1 MLEEAPARAKSLS
14 AEAVLGLF
22 FIQRYRFLTI
32 AQFAKASGLSP
43 SWAKELLLDLERREK
58 LLGHFGNTPIRGHG
72 KTPKVYFLRRRGYEL
87 LRRESD
93 IPEDL
98 LGRFRE
104 THVTARW
111 SPQMYHRLATI
122 DLLLALEV
130 GVRERAHL
138 NLVGVCVEYRRVR
151 RNGTVTPETSDFVA
165 PEETSANRIVPD
177 AAFVLEN
184 LETGKRGLFFLEV
197 DMGTERIASMISRD
211 KRLTLRHRMQQYDR
225 YLVGGRFA
233 QTYAQWGDFKFF
245 TLLFVTPADERIEN
259 IRREMQRLS
268 PELHNYYRFNTFGV
282 AAENFFNEAWK
293 TRSVNDDRGYPIIR

>member
-1 MLEEAPARAKSLS
+1 VSGEAPVRVKSLS
-14 AEAVLGLF
+14 AEAMLGLF
-22 FIQRYRFLTI
+22 FIQRYRFLSI

-58 LLGHFGNTPIRGHG
+58 LLGHFGNTPVRGHG
-72 KTPKVYFLRRRGYEL
+72 KTPKVYFLKRRGYEL

-122 DLLLALEV
+122 DLLLSLEV
-130 GVRERAHL
+130 GVRERDHL
-138 NLVGVCVEYRRVR
+138 NLVGVSVEYRRVR
-151 RNGTVTPETSDFVA
+151 RNGTIIPETSDFVA

-177 AAFVLEN
+177 AALVLEN

-233 QTYAQWGDFKFF
+233 QTYASWGAFKFF
-245 TLLFVTPADERIEN
+245 TLLFVTPSDERIEN

-282 AAENFFNEAWK
+282 TVENFFNEAWK